1 MPNEDRAI
9 TRLRSF
15 HQRSRACSETPPC
28 LECAPLGYDA
38 FVSSSMYHRYISDS
52 DSRLAFKAAHF
63 GLGTRVSEHALGKS
77 KGNMS
82 FCTRY
87 PAAGLVRM
95 PRVRRRKSAYNRL
108 SFSSAAPRNPDA
120 S

>member
-63 GLGTRVSEHALGKS
+63 GLGTRVSEH
-77 KGNMS
+77 
-82 FCTRY
+82 T
-87 PAAGLVRM
+87 LVF
-95 PRVRRRKSAYNRL
+95 PRHFEIKIQIHEVPPYADHGGDN
-108 SFSSAAPRNPDA
+108 DA
-120 S
+120 REKIIPVK